1 MYDYTERDEQP
12 DTPVH
17 QREEIQRP
25 NDEDAEIEEHRGVG
39 GDQPDGGDNHPL
51 DHRHLATFQAVR
63 ARARPLVDLDAFKAC
78 MTQKNSAVK
87 CNVQR

>member
-1 MYDYTERDEQP
+1 MVTRYIVMYDYTERDEQP

-39 GDQPDGGDNHPL
+39 GDQ
-51 DHRHLATFQAVR
+51 
-63 ARARPLVDLDAFKAC
+63 KI
-78 MTQKNSAVK
+78 SAVE
-87 CNVQR
+87 CNMQR